1 MNEHVRDCTTYT
13 TSLLSTLLTPMY
25 CFPLLPE
32 MISMPAIRCW
42 WGEERIFVKGFRGRQ
57 SVMSDRKTLTH
68 LNHSVIDFL
77 TDCSMLLALPA
88 LKRKEK

>member
-1 MNEHVRDCTTYT
+1 
-13 TSLLSTLLTPMY
+13 
-25 CFPLLPE
+25 
-32 MISMPAIRCW
+32 
-42 WGEERIFVKGFRGRQ
+42 
-57 SVMSDRKTLTH
+57 MSDRKTLTH